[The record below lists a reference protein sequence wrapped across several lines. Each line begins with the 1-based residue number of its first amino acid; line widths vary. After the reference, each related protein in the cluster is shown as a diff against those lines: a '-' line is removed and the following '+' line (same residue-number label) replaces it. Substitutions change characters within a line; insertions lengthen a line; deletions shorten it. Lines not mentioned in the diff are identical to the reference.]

1 MNAWSISK
9 SSIRAVFSE
18 FCCQAS
24 VFLQHSELLSS
35 ADQQYWWWLI
45 WFQVKQMFQ
54 SSNIDA
60 AGHLD
65 YKSLC
70 YIITHGEEREE
81 WSRQTSDQ
89 TCHRLSQLQIK
100 IHRKTWVGIYWLIS
114 STRLWSRLK
123 YVMFVFPSRWT
134 VITLLILIRSTC

>member
-35 ADQQYWWWLI
+35 ADQPYWWWLI

-89 TCHRLSQLQIK
+89 TCHRQLQIK

-123 YVMFVFPSRWT
+123 YVTTTWRRSRWT

>member
-1 MNAWSISK
+1 MNTWSISK

-35 ADQQYWWWLI
+35 ADQPYWWWLI

-89 TCHRLSQLQIK
+89 TCHRQLQIK

-123 YVMFVFPSRWT
+123 YVTTTWRRSRWT